1 MSRRNGVIKFIG
13 LLGLGATC
21 VISFSSCSKKEDTDG
36 AHILHIGNSGE
47 PLSLDPH
54 QASGAWERRIL
65 TDLFVGL
72 TTSDKDGKP
81 IPGLA
86 REWSVSEDGL
96 VWTFKL
102 RDAKWSDGVAVSADD
117 FVFSLRRL
125 FTMKPPA
132 QYASLLFLIKNSQA
146 VFEGKLAP
154 DQLGVRAID
163 NKTLEIT
170 LNNPAPYLPGLL
182 SHFTA
187 VALPKHVIE
196 KIGDDFLKPGNMVTN
211 GPFILTEWAPNDYIR
226 VIKNKNFYDEAN
238 VCLNEMFYY
247 PTQDDAAA
255 ERGIKTGKYDVQTSF
270 SGTRLEELNHT
281 LPGFARVAPF
291 VATTFYVFNVSKKP
305 FDDVRVRGALSMA
318 INREF
323 ITDKI
328 LKGGQTP
335 AYSIVPPGINNYH
348 SGQSTPEWKNSDR
361 AIRLA
366 NARKLLESAGFG
378 PNHPLKFS
386 FRYRNSGD
394 NPRIAPVVQQ
404 NWREIAPWVEVEIIG
419 SDVQIHYDKLRI
431 GDFEVGDSAWV
442 ADFDDARNFLYN
454 FETSAGIMNNGKY
467 SNAQYDEILKQ
478 SDNEVDAN
486 KREQLILKAEK
497 IAVDENAIAPVYFYT
512 SRNLVNPRVTGW
524 SDNATDTHPGR
535 YLCTTQANGK

>member
-1 MSRRNGVIKFIG
+1 MDKRGRFINLVGV
-13 LLGLGATC
+13 LSLAT
-21 VISFSSCSKKEDTDG
+21 VFSLNLTSCSKKEDTQG
-36 AHILHIGNSGE
+36 ERILHIGNSGE

-65 TDLFVGL
+65 NDLFVGL

-81 IPGLA
+81 IPGIA
-86 REWSVSEDGL
+86 SEWSTSADGL

-102 RDAKWSDGVAVSADD
+102 RDAKWSDGVPVSADD

-146 VFEGKLAP
+146 VFEGKLP
-154 DQLGVRAID
+154 VDQLGVRAL
-163 NKTLEIT
+163 NAKTVEIT

-187 VALPKHVIE
+187 LALPKHVVE
-196 KIGDDFLKPGNMVTN
+196 KIGDEFLKPGNMVTN
-211 GPFILTEWAPNDYIR
+211 GPFVLSEWAPNDYIH
-226 VIKNKNFYDEAN
+226 VIKNQNFYDVSN
-238 VCLNEMFYY
+238 VCLNEMYYY

-255 ERGIKTGKYDVQTSF
+255 ERGIKTGKYDIQTSF
-270 SGTRLEELNHT
+270 SGTRLEELNRT
-281 LPGFARVAPF
+281 LPGFAHVAPY
-291 VATTFYVFNVSKKP
+291 VATTFYVFNIQKKP
-305 FDDVRVRGALSMA
+305 FDNSKVREALSMA

-328 LKGGQTP
+328 LKGGQKP
-335 AYSIVPPGINNYH
+335 AYSIVPPGINSYH
-348 SGQSTPEWKNSDR
+348 SGQSYADWKELDR
-361 AIRLA
+361 TTRLA
-366 NARKLLESAGFG
+366 NAKKLLESAGYG
-378 PNHPLKFS
+378 PNRPLKFS

-394 NPRIAPVVQQ
+394 NPRIAPVIQQ
-404 NWREIAPWVEVEIIG
+404 NWSEIAPWVQAEIIG

-454 FETSAGIMNNGKY
+454 FETAAGIMNNGKY
-467 SNAQYDEILKQ
+467 SNQQYDEILKQ
-478 SDNEVDAN
+478 ADNEIDAN

-497 IAVDENAIAPVYFYT
+497 IVMNDNAIAPVYFYT

-535 YLCTTQANGK
+535 YLCTKQAKK